1 MGQKSAVAQDIIT
14 IDGPAGAGKSTVS
27 KLVARRLRY
36 TYLDTGAM
44 YRAVAACV
52 QREGIDPQDD
62 PSLKRLC
69 AAVDIDFQGEGD
81 RQRVF
86 CQGEDLTEKIR
97 EPTIG
102 WLASTVSTRRPVRE
116 AMVNLQRKIGSKGR
130 VVAEGRDTG
139 TVVFPGAKY
148 KFFLVADSKERAR
161 RRFQELIAK
170 GAVTTI
176 EEVDRE
182 MRERDHQDSSRELA
196 PLRPAPDAKLIDST
210 DSSPEQV
217 AGEILNIIREREAT
231 GNG

>member
-1 MGQKSAVAQDIIT
+1 MGRKSAVTQDIIT

-86 CQGEDLTEKIR
+86 CRGEDVTEKIR

-170 GAVTTI
+170 GAATTI

-217 AGEILNIIREREAT
+217 AGLILNIIREREAT